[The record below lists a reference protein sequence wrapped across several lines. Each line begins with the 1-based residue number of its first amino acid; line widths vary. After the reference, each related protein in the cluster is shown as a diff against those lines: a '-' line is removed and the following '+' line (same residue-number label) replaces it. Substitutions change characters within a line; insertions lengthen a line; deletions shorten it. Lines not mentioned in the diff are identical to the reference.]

1 MKASTLY
8 IIIAALTLYLTW
20 RMFRIKKTE
29 TGSRANEKTP
39 LPGGLIPHPWG
50 LDGVKAADTLTEEVS
65 VEKCPYCGTYP
76 AEVLRVK
83 NAAGD
88 TVKFKLLMCPN
99 KSCPGSM
106 GGKVTPLVKSKSAKL
121 VTAR

>member
-1 MKASTLY
+1 MKKDTLFL
-8 IIIAALTLYLTW
+8 IIAALTLYLTW

-29 TGSRANEKTP
+29 TGGHAPEKTP
-39 LPGGLIPHPWG
+39 GTGGLIPDPG
-50 LDGVKAADTLTEEVS
+50 TLDGGESEDVLTEEVS

-99 KSCPGSM
+99 KSCPGSY
-106 GGKVTPLVKSKSAKL
+106 GGKIVTESRSSKFA
-121 VTAR
+121 VER

>member
-1 MKASTLY
+1 MKKDTLFL
-8 IIIAALTLYLTW
+8 IIAALTLYLTW

-29 TGSRANEKTP
+29 TGSRAPEKTP
-39 LPGGLIPHPWG
+39 LNPLLPENPAGGEAE
-50 LDGVKAADTLTEEVS
+50 DVLTEEVS

-83 NAAGD
+83 NSAGD

-106 GGKVTPLVKSKSAKL
+106 GGKVTPLATTKSAKL